1 MLGAWGEALRE
12 EEGLHFKKVRGSGQ
26 FNIGDSLIKQSL
38 NQITYPQKSGALTVW
53 HMAA

>member
-26 FNIGDSLIKQSL
+26 FNIGDSLIKQ
-38 NQITYPQKSGALTVW
+38 
-53 HMAA
+53 